1 LVFHKIGIIGRK
13 CYMFFRQR
21 LEKLELIIL
30 RELKARMVFSESEE
44 LTFFTVTKGYEGELK
59 SDVWLKGLA
68 EDWLILNDLLFEYRG
83 SLFQIDT
90 LIIAYEKMFLLD
102 VKNFE
107 GDHSIKE
114 DKWYTSSGKPEKNPL
129 HQLER
134 CETLLKQLINELGYK
149 IPVESYLIFINP
161 EFHLYQ
167 TTNHPAIIFPSQLT
181 RFLKK
186 LNTKPVELNKRHHQL
201 AQQLVDL
208 NIEESP
214 YTRILKYNYE
224 QLKKGITCANC
235 KTLFLDNTLICK
247 KCGFVEDVDA
257 AVLRSVKEFTLL
269 FPERKITTN
278 EIYEW
283 CGGIV
288 SKKTI
293 RRILIKN
300 LKLMK
305 HGRSTYYLFVTD

>member
-1 LVFHKIGIIGRK
+1 MI
-13 CYMFFRQR
+13 FRQR
-21 LEKLELIIL
+21 PEKLDLLLL

-44 LTFFTVTKGYEGELK
+44 LTYFTVTKGYEGELK
-59 SDVWLKGLA
+59 SDAWLKGLA
-68 EDWLILNDLLFEYRG
+68 DDWLILNDLLFEYRG

-90 LIIAYEKMFLLD
+90 LIIAYEKIFLLD
-102 VKNFE
+102 VKNYE

-114 DKWYTSSGKPEKNPL
+114 DKWYTPSGKPEKNPL

-134 CETLLKQLINELGYK
+134 CETLFKQLSNELGNK

-161 EFHLYQ
+161 EFHLY
-167 TTNHPAIIFPSQLT
+167 TSSINPAIIFPTQLN

-186 LNTKPVELNKRHHQL
+186 LNTGPVKLNKSHHQL

-214 YTRILKYNYE
+214 YKRIFKYTYE
-224 QLKKGITCANC
+224 EQKKGILCREC
-235 KTLFLDNTLICK
+235 KTSYSDHTLTCK
-247 KCGFVEDVDA
+247 KCGYIDEVDA
-257 AVLRSVKEFTLL
+257 AILRSVGEFTLL

-283 CGGIV
+283 CGGIK
-288 SKKTI
+288 SKKVI
-293 RRILIKN
+293 RRVLSKN
-300 LKLMK
+300 FKLVG
-305 HGRSTYYLFVTD
+305 HRTSAHYV

>member
-1 LVFHKIGIIGRK
+1 MI
-13 CYMFFRQR
+13 FRQR
-21 LEKLELIIL
+21 PEKLDLLLL

-44 LTFFTVTKGYEGELK
+44 LTNFTVTKGYEGELK

-68 EDWLILNDLLFEYRG
+68 DDWLILNDLLFEYRG

-90 LIIAYEKMFLLD
+90 LIIVYEKIFLLD

-114 DKWYTSSGKPEKNPL
+114 DKWYTPSGKPEKNPL

-134 CETLLKQLINELGYK
+134 CETLFKQLSNELGNK

-161 EFHLYQ
+161 EFHLY
-167 TTNHPAIIFPSQLT
+167 TSSINPAIIFPTQLN

-186 LNTKPVELNKRHHQL
+186 LNTGPVKLSKRHRDF

-214 YTRILKYNYE
+214 YTGILKYNYE

-247 KCGFVEDVDA
+247 KCGFAEGVDA

-283 CGGIV
+283 CGGIK
-288 SKKTI
+288 SKKVI
-293 RRILIKN
+293 RRVLGKN
-300 LKLMK
+300 FKLMG
-305 HGRSTYYLFVTD
+305 HSQTSHFVPRTE